1 MDQEGCIEIN
11 NAMACQVEI
20 TEWAKVWSQDC
31 VTGSWALATRDSSV
45 ARTRDVGPDH
55 GGLKY

>member
-1 MDQEGCIEIN
+1 MSSGN
-11 NAMACQVEI
+11 NGVSR
-20 TEWAKVWSQDC
+20 SQDC